1 MNATSPTKK
10 EKQTKTRKKLKN
22 VKNSKSFFLNYC
34 SDFWWYVVKWKQAKC
49 VRSRPPQLRGSTK
62 VGITMDPSSPGKG
75 APQGSTKGGVK
86 STPIGSAGMQQLHRL
101 GSAAAAAS
109 AHRRHS
115 SFVASQV
122 RYTYCTSVFDVFFK
136 LFYLDIREKLKTE
149 EKTLWEKFKHPNVG
163 TYFWISDVFLK
174 QVKRSF
180 TNTSREY

>member
-1 MNATSPTKK
+1 
-10 EKQTKTRKKLKN
+10 
-22 VKNSKSFFLNYC
+22 
-34 SDFWWYVVKWKQAKC
+34 
-49 VRSRPPQLRGSTK
+49 
-62 VGITMDPSSPGKG
+62 MDPSSPGKG

-122 RYTYCTSVFDVFFK
+122 RCTVVDVFK

-149 EKTLWEKFKHPNVG
+149 EKTLGEKLKHPNVG
-163 TYFWISDVFLK
+163 TYF
-174 QVKRSF
+174 
-180 TNTSREY
+180 